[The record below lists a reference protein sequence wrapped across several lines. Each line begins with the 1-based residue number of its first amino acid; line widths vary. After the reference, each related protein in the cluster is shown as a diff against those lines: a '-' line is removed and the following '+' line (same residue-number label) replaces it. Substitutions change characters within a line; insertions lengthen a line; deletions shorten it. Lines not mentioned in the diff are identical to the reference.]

1 MTQSDFCEHCVFY
14 LFCVLGAINEPRFK
28 RQMKVELMRK
38 AARKSTERLDRVRMR
53 RRRRRRRRRR
63 KFTHLDFRVA
73 PPQRYT

>member
-1 MTQSDFCEHCVFY
+1 
-14 LFCVLGAINEPRFK
+14 
-28 RQMKVELMRK
+28 MKVELMRK

-53 RRRRRRRRRR
+53 RRRRRRRRR